1 MNERAQK
8 QALLRRFEP
17 IIRYTRGE
25 QFFPMSVEPYLQRC
39 SLWQQFP
46 GGEPQC
52 LIPEGQLTVEALAE
66 PRMASFGAVH
76 FLKFITP
83 LNLAELAAYRLQNLQ
98 EGLKRRDGREQFRA
112 GRGRLARVGYSSRFI
127 DALFQLSLLAR
138 GRVPGDT
145 AAAAALEYRRIME
158 ENAHYRY
165 YGRIVRQNGWLVL
178 QYWFFYPFNNWRS
191 SFFGANDHEGDWE
204 MIAVFL
210 SEAESDGSVRPEWVA
225 YASHDFEGD
234 DLRRRWDDP
243 ELETVD
249 GHPVIYAG
257 AGSHASYYRPGEYLA
272 ELELPFL
279 APLVQAG
286 DQLEL
291 FLRRTLNRYRAAD
304 GDRPEAQMTE
314 QEETLSY
321 NLFRVPFVDY
331 ARGDG
336 VAIGPGQER
345 QWEQPGLL
353 SPPPGWAHTYRGL
366 WGLYARDPFSGE
378 NAPAGPR
385 YNRDGTVRR
394 SWYDPVGWAGL
405 DKVPPPDEALSHVL
419 AQRAEVEVRRQ
430 ELVQAIEEK
439 SRQLLGL
446 GAEARAMRDRPHLQR
461 PFAER
466 QQQIDELSAKVDGLR
481 AELTENE
488 SLLRALDLY
497 AGRLRAGLRGPL
509 RAHIKRPHRPASD
522 VSLRFARF
530 AEVWAAVSISVGLI
544 TFVLLFLFA
553 PEYLLY
559 GLALLIAVYFFVEAG
574 FRRQLPGLIT
584 GVTVVLSAVASLVLL
599 YEFFWEIV
607 VAAVVTAGAYLM
619 WGNLRELW
627 T

>member
-1 MNERAQK
+1 MNGREEK
-8 QALLRRFEP
+8 EALLRRFEP
-17 IIRYTRGE
+17 IVRYTRGE
-25 QFFPMSVEPYLQRC
+25 QFFPMAVEPYLQRS

-52 LIPEGQLTVEALAE
+52 LVPEGQLTVEALAK
-66 PRMASFGAVH
+66 PRLTGFGAVH

-112 GRGRLARVGYSSRFI
+112 GRGRLARVGYSSRFV

-145 AAAAALEYRRIME
+145 AAAAALEYRRIVAE
-158 ENAHYRY
+158 DPHQRY
-165 YGRIVRQNGWLVL
+165 YGRVVPQNGWLVL

-191 SFFGANDHEGDWE
+191 GFFGANDHEGDWE
-204 MIAVFL
+204 MVAVYL
-210 SEAESDGSVRPEWVA
+210 SQAERDGSVRPEWVA
-225 YASHDFEGD
+225 YGSHDFEGD

-243 ELETVD
+243 ELETV
-249 GHPVIYAG
+249 GEHPVIYAG

-279 APLVQAG
+279 SPLVQAG
-286 DQLEL
+286 DSLEL
-291 FLRRTLNRYRAAD
+291 FLRRTLHRYRTAD
-304 GDRPEAQMTE
+304 GERPQDEAAP
-314 QEETLSY
+314 SF

-336 VAIGPGQER
+336 VAIGPGQDR
-345 QWEQPGLL
+345 TWDRPGML
-353 SPPPGWAHTYRGL
+353 SPAPDWARYYRGL

-419 AQRAEVEVRRQ
+419 ARRAEVEVRRRELAQ
-430 ELVQAIEEK
+430 EIEEK
-439 SRQLLGL
+439 SHDLLGL
-446 GAEARAMRDRPHLQR
+446 GIEMQAMRDRPHLQH

-466 QQQIDELSAKVDGLR
+466 QQRVDALADELDRLR

-488 SLLRALDLY
+488 SLLRALDLH

-509 RAHIKRPHRPASD
+509 RAHIRRPHRPASD

-530 AEVWAAVSISVGLI
+530 AEIWAAVSISVGLI

-559 GLALLIAVYFFVEAG
+559 GLLLLAAVYFFVEAG

-584 GVTVVLSAVASLVLL
+584 GVTVVLSFVASLVLL

-627 T
+627 A

>member
-1 MNERAQK
+1 MNDRAQK
-8 QALLRRFEP
+8 EALLRRFEP
-17 IIRYTRGE
+17 IVRYTRGE
-25 QFFPMSVEPYLQRC
+25 QFFPMSVEPYLRRC

-46 GGEPQC
+46 GSEAEC
-52 LIPEGQLTVEALAE
+52 LVPEGQLTVEALAQ
-66 PRMASFGAVH
+66 PRLADFDAVH
-76 FLKFITP
+76 FLKFIAP

-112 GRGRLARVGYSSRFI
+112 GRGRLARVGYSSRFV

-145 AAAAALEYRRIME
+145 AAAAALEYRRIM
-158 ENAHYRY
+158 ADDPHHQY

-191 SFFGANDHEGDWE
+191 GFFGANDHEGDWE
-204 MIAVFL
+204 MVAVFL
-210 SEAESDGSVRPEWVA
+210 SEAEADGSVRPEWVA
-225 YASHDFEGD
+225 YGSHDFEGD

-243 ELETVD
+243 EVETV
-249 GHPVIYAG
+249 GEHPVIYAG

-279 APLVQAG
+279 SPLVQAG
-286 DQLEL
+286 DRLEL
-291 FLRRTLNRYRAAD
+291 FLRRTLQRYRAAD
-304 GDRPEAQMTE
+304 GGRPEEEAQP
-314 QEETLSY
+314 SF

-336 VAIGPGQER
+336 MAIGPGEDSTWER
-345 QWEQPGLL
+345 PGLL
-353 SPPPGWAHTYRGL
+353 SPAPDWARAYRGL

-405 DKVPPPDEALSHVL
+405 DKVPPPDEALSYVL
-419 AQRAEVEVRRQ
+419 ARRAEVEVRRQ
-430 ELVQAIEEK
+430 DLAQAIEEK
-439 SRQLLGL
+439 SRDLVGM
-446 GAEARAMRDRPHLQR
+446 GVEARAMRHRPHLQR

-466 QQQIDELSAKVDGLR
+466 QQQIEALAAELDGLR

-509 RAHIKRPHRPASD
+509 RAHIRRPHRPASD

-530 AEVWAAVSISVGLI
+530 AEIWAAVSISVGLI

-559 GLALLIAVYFFVEAG
+559 GLALLAAVFFFVEAG
-574 FRRQLPGLIT
+574 FRRQLPALIT
-584 GVTVVLSAVASLVLL
+584 GVTVVLSVVASLVLL

-627 T
+627 A